1 VHRTS
6 PLPPSARVLALLIAL
21 SAFVIAPFLLWGEQM
36 DALAPQVVQ
45 GQRTLWAIA
54 LTGMA
59 LLVLDVVLPVPSSV
73 VSIALCLLLGP
84 VWGGLAV
91 FIGMVGAFAGG
102 YLLGRLLPAA
112 RLRTWVGGPTW
123 DALASKHLPASLM
136 WIAASRPVPVLAEV
150 FAVFA
155 GSVRMPW
162 LPALAAAA
170 ASSLLVATAYALAAW
185 LGLSQA
191 ESSTAIAVFTAACLP
206 AAGWAGWQWIR
217 RARLQRA

>member
-1 VHRTS
+1 M
-6 PLPPSARVLALLIAL
+6 L
-21 SAFVIAPFLLWGEQM
+21 SAFVIIPFLLWGEQM
-36 DALAPQVVQ
+36 DARAPQAVQ
-45 GQRTLWAIA
+45 GQATQAA
-54 LTGMA
+54 VAVTGIT

-73 VSIALCLLLGP
+73 VSIAMCLLLGP
-84 VWGGLAV
+84 LWGGLAV
-91 FIGMVGAFAGG
+91 FVGMVGAFAAG
-102 YLLGRLLPAA
+102 YLLGRLLPVA
-112 RLRTWVGGPTW
+112 RLRAWVGGPTW

-162 LPALAAAA
+162 LPALASAA

-191 ESSTAIAVFTAACLP
+191 ESSTAIAVFAAACLP
-206 AAGWAGWQWIR
+206 AVGWGAWQWIR
-217 RARLQRA
+217 RSRLQRT